1 MQGISI
7 GTCQKRKRIKKGKRK
22 RERKR
27 EKIESRKIPHER
39 YHMNKD
45 LNERLKQY
53 QRNCYASKII
63 CFYSIK
69 DE

>member
-1 MQGISI
+1 MKS
-7 GTCQKRKRIKKGKRK
+7 
-22 RERKR
+22 
-27 EKIESRKIPHER
+27 
-39 YHMNKD
+39 D

-53 QRNCYASKII
+53 QRNYYALKKFKKI